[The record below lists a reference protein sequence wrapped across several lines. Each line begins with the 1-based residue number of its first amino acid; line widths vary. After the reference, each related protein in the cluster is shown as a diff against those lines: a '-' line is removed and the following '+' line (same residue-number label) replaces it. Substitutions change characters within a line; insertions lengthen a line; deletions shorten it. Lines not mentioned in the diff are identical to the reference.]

1 MKKIQ
6 SLLYCLA
13 LAAAFI
19 FTACA
24 PTYVHVGPNWDSIHK
39 LKPSEKTFKV
49 AAYGQNSVRLGERV
63 KFSVTS
69 AKSGRL
75 WVVRVDPND
84 EIGLLFPND
93 VSGTNWIDAGKT
105 VSVPPAGES
114 WDILADRPLGLSTV
128 AFIVTDPDTDL
139 SDVLGGSN
147 ATMAKAISFVKTRP
161 SWGITHIVVDV
172 Q

>member
-1 MKKIQ
+1 MKKVQIVF
-6 SLLYCLA
+6 YCLILTA
-13 LAAAFI
+13 VFG
-19 FTACA
+19 FTACT

-39 LKPSEKTFKV
+39 LASNDRSFNVT
-49 AAYGQNSVRLGERV
+49 AYGAGSVRLGDRV
-63 KFSVTS
+63 RFSVTS

-84 EIGLLFPND
+84 EIGVLFPNN

-105 VSVPPAGES
+105 VSVPPAGEN
-114 WDILADRPLGLSTV
+114 WDILADRPVGLSTV

-139 SDVLGGSN
+139 SDVLGGQN
-147 ATMAKAISFVKTRP
+147 ASMSKAISFVQTRP
-161 SWGITHIVVDV
+161 SWGIDHIVVDV